1 MIGNKPVYEFLGYKL
16 LKVNFNRYNDEKLS
30 KFSFKIINRNYNNED
45 NVYSFCV
52 SVNLD
57 FKDNEESNF
66 IFLTAFLINDIKW
79 YSSLDNNIRDSMFFS
94 IVFPFIRQKINEF
107 CDDSRELVRL
117 PIVNLK
123 NICLDQEVVLSYI
136 NND

>member
-1 MIGNKPVYEFLGYKL
+1 
-16 LKVNFNRYNDEKLS
+16 
-30 KFSFKIINRNYNNED
+30 
-45 NVYSFCV
+45 
-52 SVNLD
+52 
-57 FKDNEESNF
+57 
-66 IFLTAFLINDIKW
+66 
-79 YSSLDNNIRDSMFFS
+79 MFFS

>member
-1 MIGNKPVYEFLGYKL
+1 MIENKPVYEFLGYKL

-57 FKDNEESNF
+57 FRDNEESNF

-79 YSSLDNNIRDSMFFS
+79 YSSLENNIRDSMFFS

>member
-16 LKVNFNRYNDEKLS
+16 LKVNFNRYNEEKLS

-79 YSSLDNNIRDSMFFS
+79 YSSLENNIRDSMFFS

>member
-57 FKDNEESNF
+57 FRDNEESNF

-79 YSSLDNNIRDSMFFS
+79 YSSLENNIRDSMFFS

>member
-16 LKVNFNRYNDEKLS
+16 LKVNFHRYNDEKLS

-79 YSSLDNNIRDSMFFS
+79 YSSLENNIRDSMFFS

>member
-57 FKDNEESNF
+57 FRDNEESNF

-79 YSSLDNNIRDSMFFS
+79 YSSLENNIRDSMFFS

-123 NICLDQEVVLSYI
+123 NICLDQEVVFSYI

>member
-79 YSSLDNNIRDSMFFS
+79 YSSLENNIRDSMFFS